1 MERILGAVNAAVRR
15 VLRLRL
21 VRAFFLY
28 SDHRG
33 GLLAAAI
40 TYRMLFAV
48 FASVLLGFSIAS
60 FWLSSRSDLWD
71 ALVETVDQVVPG
83 LIGTGDDNAL
93 INIDT
98 VLDERI
104 GFTFAGGIGAIALI
118 VALLGAVGN
127 VRVSLRTIA
136 GTRQD
141 TSNALIMKA
150 VDLLFALSIAVLV
163 VVSAVASFLGSSFVD
178 LVLAWTDFDA
188 GGLAEVVAR
197 AGTVFVTFVL
207 DAVIIAWLFW
217 LQSGMRSGIRAM
229 IPGSLIGGAGLV
241 VLQQASGL
249 FVGGANNNPL
259 FGVFTSLIA
268 LLLWFN
274 FSAQVVLIACAYIV
288 TTIEEKQQRVG
299 NVYGAETLAQRTVR
313 AAERDVVVAQDALN
327 AARDAER
334 DEREKLAARQGGERP

>member
-1 MERILGAVNAAVRR
+1 MGSIDAVVKRL
-15 VLRLRL
+15 LRLRL
-21 VRAFFLY
+21 TRAFFLF

-71 ALVETVDQVVPG
+71 ALVETVDQVIPG
-83 LIGTGDDNAL
+83 LIGTGSETNAL
-93 INIDT
+93 ISIDD
-98 VLDERI
+98 VLDQQI
-104 GFTFAGGIGAIALI
+104 GFASAGG
-118 VALLGAVGN
+118 VGAVGN
-127 VRVSLRTIA
+127 VRLSLRTIA

-150 VDLLFALSIAVLV
+150 VDLLFALSIGVLV
-163 VVSAVASFLGSSFVD
+163 AASAIASFLGSSFVD
-178 LVLAWTDFDA
+178 LILEWIDFNP
-188 GGLAEVVAR
+188 GGLAEFVTR

-217 LQSGMRSGIRAM
+217 LQSGVRPGIRAM
-229 IPGSLIGGAGLV
+229 LPGALIGGAGLV

-288 TTIEEKQQRVG
+288 TTVDEQNERVG
-299 NVYGAETLAQRTVR
+299 TVYGVETFAQRTVR
-313 AAERDVVVAQDALN
+313 AAERDVIVAQDALV
-327 AARDAER
+327 AARDAEHA
-334 DEREKLAARQGGERP
+334 EREKQAARREK

>member
-1 MERILGAVNAAVRR
+1 MGSIDAVVKRL
-15 VLRLRL
+15 LRLRL
-21 VRAFFLY
+21 TRAFFLF

-48 FASVLLGFSIAS
+48 FASVLLGFSISS

-71 ALVETVDQVVPG
+71 ALVETVDQVIPG
-83 LIGTGDDNAL
+83 LIGTGSETNAL
-93 INIDT
+93 ISIDD
-98 VLDERI
+98 VLDQQI
-104 GFTFAGGIGAIALI
+104 GFASAGGVGAVALVI
-118 VALLGAVGN
+118 ALLGAVGN
-127 VRVSLRTIA
+127 VRLSLRTIA

-150 VDLLFALSIAVLV
+150 VDLLFALSIGVLV
-163 VVSAVASFLGSSFVD
+163 AASAIASFLGSSFVD
-178 LVLAWTDFDA
+178 LILEWIDFNP
-188 GGLAEVVAR
+188 GGLAEFVTR

-217 LQSGMRSGIRAM
+217 LQSGVRPGIRAM
-229 IPGSLIGGAGLV
+229 LPGALIGGAGLV

-288 TTIEEKQQRVG
+288 TTVDEQNERVG
-299 NVYGAETLAQRTVR
+299 TVYGVETFAQRTVR
-313 AAERDVVVAQDALN
+313 AAERDVIVAQDALV
-327 AARDAER
+327 AARDAEHA
-334 DEREKLAARQGGERP
+334 EREKQAARREK